1 MKLEVGSG
9 EFLATNARILIPTL
23 RDQIPISTIVPPKIY
38 PTIGFGRRPEA
49 SGQMGD
55 PEVSGP

>member
-1 MKLEVGSG
+1 MLNPDASG
-9 EFLATNARILIPTL
+9 PNSKIAL
-23 RDQIPISTIVPPKIY
+23 PKIS

-49 SGQMGD
+49 SGQKGD